1 MGLSRILKKADQK
14 CCHTF
19 GGTVRGAT
27 VTERMPDVF
36 FQHLLRQPAAKVCP
50 DANQRQC
57 LRIHRNVLIPPRLAA
72 ALLFFAALSLP
83 AQTVCSPTPAF
94 SLCEIAFDLSEPEIA
109 AHSNPYKTVEIHA
122 EFRSPRHRT
131 FRLPAFWDGGRRMVI
146 RFAPTEAGPWDFRVT
161 SNLDTFNGK
170 IGQFTATESEAPGF
184 IRVANVHHFAYT
196 AGDGNTPHLWM
207 GDTLLRA
214 GFMDDAAFRQVV
226 DARASQKFTHIRVS
240 ALGAAEDTAKA
251 FPTSDA
257 PDLAYFRRLDERL
270 RYINQKGMTVD
281 LLLAGGG
288 NTLRTLF
295 PDWAER
301 QRFVRCL
308 IARYA
313 ALNITWDG
321 VENFEDYDDGRDLVK
336 EIGLLLKQEDPYQHP
351 RSTGTRATSGPLL
364 DDGWMDFV
372 TQESA
377 DDAVGAVEHQLYPVP
392 FVNMAFAG
400 KPGAKG
406 AEFRNR
412 LWNAGMNGQYITAA
426 GVDDAGAAEMKIWFE
441 FFAGNRHWEL
451 EPYFDVDGGRG
462 LALEDVEYIIYVD
475 KPGPVEVTIERHGYD
490 TVWMNP
496 ANGESIKLKDVKG
509 EHFAGEPPDHAHDW
523 VLHISRESHKAGMLK
538 SYKFESRRILQQ
550 EVEVSAQ
557 KVPFQVVEPTGDT
570 LSLHSPAAY
579 AVKLTRE
586 THATRSVL
594 YLWTADIATE
604 SQGYRVIG
612 TGAKGVF
619 RIPPN
624 LARHFPAVFHV
635 RLFGMNAVGK
645 VYSADRTYQL
655 TQ

>member
-1 MGLSRILKKADQK
+1 MGLTEPSA
-14 CCHTF
+14 
-19 GGTVRGAT
+19 GAY
-27 VTERMPDVF
+27 
-36 FQHLLRQPAAKVCP
+36 PAAEPSQHV
-50 DANQRQC
+50 
-57 LRIHRNVLIPPRLAA
+57 RIHGDASIRVYPLLVA
-72 ALLFFAALSLP
+72 ALFFFVTCALH
-83 AQTVCSPTPAF
+83 AQTICNPTPAF
-94 SLCEIAFDLSEPEIA
+94 SPCEVVFELSEAEFAVHP
-109 AHSNPYKTVEIHA
+109 NPYKTVEIHA

-131 FRLPAFWDGGRRMVI
+131 FLLPAFWDGGRRMVI
-146 RFAPTEAGPWDFRVT
+146 RFAPTEPGLWDFRVT
-161 SNLDTFNGK
+161 SNLESFNGK
-170 IGQFTATESEAPGF
+170 IGQFTATESDAPGF

-196 AGDGNTPHLWM
+196 GGDGNTPHLWM

-214 GFMDDAAFRQVV
+214 GFTDDAAFRQFV
-226 DARASQKFTHIRVS
+226 DARASQKFNHIRVS

-270 RYINQKGMTVD
+270 RYINQKGITVD

-288 NTLRTLF
+288 NSLRTLC
-295 PDWAER
+295 PDWDQR
-301 QRFVRCL
+301 QRFVRFM
-308 IARYA
+308 IAHYA
-313 ALNITWDG
+313 ALNITWGG
-321 VENFEDYDDGRDLVK
+321 VENFEDYDDGRELLK
-336 EIGLLLKQEDPYQHP
+336 EIGMLLKQEDPYQHP
-351 RSTGTRATSGPLL
+351 RSTGTRVTSGPLM

-377 DDAVGAVEHQLYPVP
+377 DDAVGAVERQLYPVP

-400 KPGAKG
+400 KPSAKG

-412 LWNAGMNGQYITAA
+412 LWNAAMNGQYVTAA
-426 GVDDAGAAEMKIWFE
+426 GVDDAGAAEMKFWFE

-462 LALEDVEYIIYVD
+462 LALEDVEYIVYVD
-475 KPGPVEVTIERHGYD
+475 KPGPIEVTMERHGYD
-490 TVWMNP
+490 TVWINP
-496 ANGESIKLKDVKG
+496 ANGETIKLKDAKG
-509 EHFAGEPPDHAHDW
+509 EHFTGEPPDRSHDW
-523 VLHISRESHKAGMLK
+523 VLHISREGHKAGMLK
-538 SYKFESRRILQQ
+538 SYKFESRRILPQ
-550 EVEVSAQ
+550 EVEVNAQ
-557 KVPFQVVEPTGDT
+557 KVPFQVMQPAGDT
-570 LSLHSPAAY
+570 ISLHAPPPY

-612 TGAKGVF
+612 TGEKGVF
-619 RIPPN
+619 QIPPN

-635 RLFGMNAVGK
+635 RLFGINANGK